1 MILLI
6 DNYDSFTGNL
16 YQLILQNNYDV
27 LIKRNDQITLEEI
40 AALDPQGIVISP
52 GPGKPEKA
60 GRCVEIVKQFGAS
73 TPMLGVCL
81 GHQVITIA
89 FGGDVI
95 LSETPCHGKPVQIF
109 HHRQGLYDGLS
120 LPFQA
125 GRYHSL
131 IAKRD
136 TMPKDLV
143 VEAET
148 GDGLIMGIRH
158 RSYPVYGV
166 QFHPESI
173 LTSEGSV
180 LMKNFLGICAKNV
193 RSKR

>member
-27 LIKRNDQITLEEI
+27 VIKRNDHITLEEI

-60 GRCVEIVKQFGAS
+60 GRCVEIVKQFAKNI
-73 TPMLGVCL
+73 PILGVCL
-81 GHQVITIA
+81 GHQVITVA

-95 LSETPCHGKPVQIF
+95 LSDVPCHGKPAQIF
-109 HHRQGLYDGLS
+109 HQRQGLYNGLS

-136 TMPKDLV
+136 TMPKDLIV
-143 VEAET
+143 DAET
-148 GDGLIMGIRH
+148 SEGLIMGIRH
-158 RSYPVYGV
+158 RAYPVYGV

-173 LTSEGSV
+173 LTPEGSG
-180 LMKNFLGICAKNV
+180 LMKNFLAICAATIRAK
-193 RSKR
+193 